1 MKKVLVFLSF
11 ALVSIVGS
19 HAQSVA
25 PNWTVDD
32 CSAVSHTLYNYLD
45 SQEVV
50 VMEFAMGCG
59 SCTQAAGYLM
69 NLKSE
74 YAISHP
80 GKVNWF
86 YMDYWASN
94 NCTNVTATA
103 APYAFDAVFAG
114 CMPQKNDYYPSIS
127 PMPAIVIAAG
137 NYHTVIYQSLT
148 WYNSDT
154 VLIKAA
160 IDQFFNTLGMEE
172 NISNKEIAIYPN
184 PAKDVLNID
193 LSTLEEHSF
202 QGIEVYDTQ
211 GKKMKLVY
219 HTTNNTLVLSIGY
232 LPAGNYIVE
241 ITCKDRVVRKMFVKD

>member
-1 MKKVLVFLSF
+1 MKRSTLFILLFSF
-11 ALVSIVGS
+11 FILKGFNQGTAT
-19 HAQSVA
+19 
-25 PNWTVDD
+25 NWTIDD
-32 CSAVSHTLYNYLD
+32 CNTVSHTLYNYLD

-69 NLKSE
+69 NLKSQ
-74 YAISHP
+74 YAITHP

-94 NCTNVTATA
+94 NCSNVTATA

-137 NYHTVIYQSLT
+137 NYHTVIYQNLT

-154 VLIKAA
+154 ALIKTA
-160 IDQFFNTLGMEE
+160 IDQFFNTVGLE
-172 NISNKEIAIYPN
+172 NENSKDIFLYPN
-184 PAKDVLNID
+184 PAKEKLFVNVA
-193 LSTLEEHSF
+193 SNVVSE
-202 QGIEVYDTQ
+202 IEVFDMF
-211 GKKMKLVY
+211 GKSIHTDYKMEGEIIVVDID
-219 HTTNNTLVLSIGY
+219 H
-232 LPAGNYIVE
+232 LPAGKYVL
-241 ITCKDRVVRKMFVKD
+241 VVKGSAILRTTFIRL

>member
-1 MKKVLVFLSF
+1 MKKSILLALLFSF
-11 ALVSIVGS
+11 ISTKGFN
-19 HAQSVA
+19 QGTA

-32 CSAVSHTLYNYLD
+32 CSAVSHSLYNYLD

-69 NLKSE
+69 NLKSQ
-74 YAISHP
+74 YAVSHP

-94 NCTNVTATA
+94 NCTNVIATA

-148 WYNSDT
+148 WYNADT
-154 VLIKAA
+154 ALIKAA
-160 IDQFFNTLGMEE
+160 IDQFFVTVGME
-172 NISNKEIAIYPN
+172 NGNDKDILLYPN
-184 PAKDVLNID
+184 PAKEKLFVNVASNVVSDVEVFDIYGKSIHAD
-193 LSTLEEHSF
+193 YKIEGEMIVVDIEH
-202 QGIEVYDTQ
+202 
-211 GKKMKLVY
+211 
-219 HTTNNTLVLSIGY
+219 
-232 LPAGNYIVE
+232 LPAGKYVL
-241 ITCKDRVVRKMFVKD
+241 VVKGSNVLRTSFIRL